1 LRRLASE
8 RLDPRITAPTF
19 HGRALALAA
28 TAALFLAA
36 CTPGTSA
43 SDDDIAPAGQ
53 EAKGTVEFWHF
64 FTDRE
69 ATAIDAA
76 IAKFED
82 AHPDIDVKVTAGQ
95 DDAKMLQAISSGKGP
110 DVGLSY
116 STDIVGKFCSS
127 GAWRDLTPYIER
139 DKVDLE
145 QIPETVRSY
154 TSYHDRRCALPFLA
168 DVYGLYYNK
177 TLLAQAGY
185 TAPPKTMTE
194 LADMAKKLT
203 KRAPDG
209 TIEVAGFLPLLNFYE
224 HTPQHIAPAWDAQ
237 WLTEDERSAIGTD
250 PDWAAM
256 LKWHKELVDWYGYD
270 NLQEFTAGLGD
281 EWSADNAFHQ
291 GKLAIAVDGE
301 YRVAFLQDQAPGVD
315 FGTAPLPVADTQTD
329 RYGAG
334 FVTGNVAGISANS
347 KNPEASWALIEYLTT
362 ETESIVG
369 LSNSIKNVPTTHD
382 ALTSPDL
389 QADEKFRTFLDIFE
403 NPNTST
409 TPPNASGPKYV
420 EMAQEFVNGYLSG
433 ANTDLAGGLKDLD
446 QKIDQALDLGR

>member
-1 LRRLASE
+1 MTRRPL
-8 RLDPRITAPTF
+8 LI
-19 HGRALALAA
+19 AA
-28 TAALFLAA
+28 AVLLLAA
-36 CTPGTSA
+36 CTPGTNTSQ
-43 SDDDIAPAGQ
+43 DVAPAGQ
-53 EAKGTVEFWHF
+53 EAKGSIEFWHF

-69 ATAIDAA
+69 AKGIDAA

-82 AHPDIDVKVTAGQ
+82 AHPNIDVKVTAGQ

-127 GAWRDLTPYIER
+127 NAWRDLTPYLER
-139 DKVDLE
+139 DEVDLE
-145 QIPETVRSY
+145 QFPETVRSY
-154 TSYHDRRCALPFLA
+154 TSYQGKRCAMPFLA
-168 DVYGLYYNK
+168 DVYGMYFNK

-194 LADMAKKLT
+194 LADMARKLT

-224 HTPQHIAPAWDAQ
+224 HTPQHTAPAWNAQ
-237 WLTEDERSAIGTD
+237 WLTADERSAIGTD
-250 PDWAAM
+250 PNWAAM

-270 NLQEFTAGLGD
+270 NLQRFTAGLGD

-291 GKLAIAVDGE
+291 GKLAMAIDGE
-301 YRVAFLQDQAPGVD
+301 YRVAFLHDQAPDLD
-315 FGTAPLPVADTQTD
+315 FGTAPLPVADNQAD

-334 FVTGNVAGISANS
+334 FVTGNIAGISANS
-347 KNPEASWALIEYLTT
+347 KNPEAAWALVRYLTT
-362 ETESIVG
+362 ETDSVVD
-369 LSNSIKNVPTTHD
+369 LANSIKNVPTTKA
-382 ALTSPDL
+382 ALVSDKL
-389 QADEKFRTFLDIFE
+389 EADEQFQTFLDIFA

-433 ANTDLAGGLKDLD
+433 ASTDLPGGLKDLD
-446 QKIDQALDLGR
+446 QRIDQALDLGR

>member
-1 LRRLASE
+1 MTRRPL
-8 RLDPRITAPTF
+8 L
-19 HGRALALAA
+19 LA
-28 TAALFLAA
+28 TAALLLASA
-36 CTPGTSA
+36 CTPGTTA
-43 SDDDIAPAGQ
+43 GQDIAPAGQ
-53 EAKGTVEFWHF
+53 EATGTVEFWHF

-69 ATAIDAA
+69 AKAIDAA

-82 AHPDIDVKVTAGQ
+82 AHPNIDVKVTAGQ

-127 GAWRDLTPYIER
+127 GAWRDLTPYLER

-145 QIPETVRSY
+145 QFPRTVRSY
-154 TSYHDRRCALPFLA
+154 TSYQNRRCAMPFLA

-177 TLLAQAGY
+177 GLLAKAGLS
-185 TAPPKTMTE
+185 TPPKTMTE
-194 LADMAKKLT
+194 LANMAKKLT

-224 HTPQHIAPAWDAQ
+224 HTPQHTAPVWNAQ
-237 WLTEDERSAIGTD
+237 WLTKDEKSAIGTD
-250 PDWAAM
+250 PNWAAM
-256 LKWHKELVDWYGYD
+256 LKWHKDLVDWYGYD
-270 NLQEFTAGLGD
+270 NLQRFTAGLGD

-291 GKLAIAVDGE
+291 GKLAMAIDGE
-301 YRVAFLQDQAPGVD
+301 YRVAFLHDQAPGVD
-315 FGTAPLPVADTQTD
+315 FGTAPLPVADNQTD

-347 KNPEASWALIEYLTT
+347 KNPEAAWALISYLTT
-362 ETESIVG
+362 ETDAVVD
-369 LSNSIKNVPTTHD
+369 LSNSIKNVPTTTD
-382 ALTSPDL
+382 ALTSDRL
-389 QADEKFRTFLDIFE
+389 EADEQFQTFLDIFA

-433 ANTDLAGGLKDLD
+433 TSTDLPGGLTDLD
-446 QKIDQALDLGR
+446 QRIDQALDLGR

>member
-1 LRRLASE
+1 MTRRPL
-8 RLDPRITAPTF
+8 L
-19 HGRALALAA
+19 LA
-28 TAALFLAA
+28 TAALLLAAA
-36 CTPGTSA
+36 CTPGTTA
-43 SDDDIAPAGQ
+43 SQDIAPAGQ

-69 ATAIDAA
+69 AKAIDAA

-82 AHPDIDVKVTAGQ
+82 AHPNIDVKVTAGQ

-145 QIPETVRSY
+145 QFPKTVRSY
-154 TSYHDRRCALPFLA
+154 TSYQNRRCAMPFLA

-177 TLLAQAGY
+177 GLLAQAGY
-185 TAPPKTMTE
+185 TTPPKTMTE

-224 HTPQHIAPAWDAQ
+224 HTPQHTAPVWNAQ
-237 WLTEDERSAIGTD
+237 WLTKDEKSAIGTD
-250 PDWAAM
+250 PNWAAM
-256 LKWHKELVDWYGYD
+256 LKWHKDLVDWYGYD
-270 NLQEFTAGLGD
+270 NLQKFTAGLGD
-281 EWSADNAFHQ
+281 EWSADNAFQQ
-291 GKLAIAVDGE
+291 GKLAMAIDGE
-301 YRVAFLQDQAPGVD
+301 YRVAFLHDQAPDVD
-315 FGTAPLPVADTQTD
+315 FGTAPLPVADNQTD

-347 KNPEASWALIEYLTT
+347 KNPEAAWALISYLTT
-362 ETESIVG
+362 ETDAIVD
-369 LSNSIKNVPTTHD
+369 LSNSIKNVPTTKD
-382 ALTSPDL
+382 ALASDRL
-389 QADEKFRTFLDIFE
+389 EADEQFQTFLDIFA

-433 ANTDLAGGLKDLD
+433 TSTDLPGGLRDLD
-446 QKIDQALDLGR
+446 QRIDQALDLGR